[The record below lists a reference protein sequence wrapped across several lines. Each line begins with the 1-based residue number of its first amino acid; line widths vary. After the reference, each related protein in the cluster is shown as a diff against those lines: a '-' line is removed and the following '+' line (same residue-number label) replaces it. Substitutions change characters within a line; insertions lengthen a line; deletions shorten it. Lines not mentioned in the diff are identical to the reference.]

1 MNMVHRITQT
11 IDSLIVVNAAAV
23 NHRPIS
29 ITLVNGSAS
38 VLASSASHSS
48 FRASFVLAR
57 KAIASGET

>member
-1 MNMVHRITQT
+1 MVHRITQT

-29 ITLVNGSAS
+29 IMNGSAS

>member
-1 MNMVHRITQT
+1 M

-23 NHRPIS
+23 NHRLIS

-48 FRASFVLAR
+48 FRASFALAR